1 MSDGQDDNEDDGG
14 GGDRMTIGQ
23 LARFVH
29 KTPRALRLYEEKGLI
44 VPECRSPGGFR
55 LYGPSAVVRLSWIC
69 KLSALGLSLD
79 DIQTMLEDIGR
90 AERGDVAMNVLRD
103 EYARR
108 LTELDAQLERLTALR
123 RGVEAGLA
131 YLERCRGCART
142 PLPECC
148 GGCVAEVGDNL
159 PHMIAG
165 LLSQPP
171 ADRVEPCRGAGGC
184 SDPAKDR
191 EV

>member
-1 MSDGQDDNEDDGG
+1 MSDGDTP
-14 GGDRMTIGQ
+14 DRMTIGQ
-23 LARFVH
+23 LAQAVH

-44 VPECRSPGGFR
+44 VPECRSVGGFR
-55 LYGPSAVVRLSWIC
+55 LYGPSAVVRLGWIC

-79 DIQTMLEDIGR
+79 DIQTLLEDIGR
-90 AERGDVAMNVLRD
+90 AERGDVAMTVLRD
-103 EYARR
+103 EYQRR
-108 LTELDAQLERLTALR
+108 LAELDAQLIRLTALR

-131 YLERCRGCART
+131 YLERCRGCQRT

-148 GGCVAEVGDNL
+148 GGCIAEVGDNL
-159 PHMIAG
+159 PDMIAG

-171 ADRVEPCRGAGGC
+171 ADRVEPCRGVGGTATP
-184 SDPAKDR
+184 SEDR

>member
-1 MSDGQDDNEDDGG
+1 MSDEPLED
-14 GGDRMTIGQ
+14 GDRMTIGQ
-23 LARFVH
+23 LAQVVH

-55 LYGPSAVVRLSWIC
+55 LYGPSALVRLRWIC

-79 DIQTMLEDIGR
+79 DIQGLLEDVGR
-90 AERGDVAMNVLRD
+90 AERGDVAMNVLRA
-103 EYARR
+103 EYERR
-108 LTELDAQLERLTALR
+108 LADLDAQLARLTALR
-123 RGVEAGLA
+123 RGVEAGLD

-148 GGCVAEVGDNL
+148 GGCVAEVGDAL
-159 PHMIAG
+159 PDMIAG

-171 ADRVEPCRGAGGC
+171 AERAEPCRLAAGTAN
-184 SDPAKDR
+184 PAEDR